1 MKTLLEL
8 LVADRAVE
16 GDVYRIG
23 NAKYALTKAGASLRS
38 GESYL
43 YMDIIGVLSAEGWV
57 RVTPAIPLPPA
68 RIEFVTTVERYGIDD
83 GTIVHPG
90 LNQFGHKRV
99 KVTVEELS

>member
-8 LVADRAVE
+8 LSADRAVS
-16 GDVYRIG
+16 GDVYRAYHTDWSVSHSG
-23 NAKYALTKAGASLRS
+23 ALESDEAYLCVDTLR
-38 GESYL
+38 L
-43 YMDIIGVLSAEGWV
+43 LSAEGWV
-57 RVTPAIPLPPA
+57 RVTPAIPLPPKRFEFEA
-68 RIEFVTTVERYGIDD
+68 TIEQYGIDY